1 MRRTKE
7 EADITRQRLLL
18 AALNVFSRQGY
29 DATRLED
36 IAAEAEVTRGAIYHH
51 FGGKAELYNEMV
63 MEFTQRVMPVI
74 NEAVEQGGGTL
85 DKLRRLFVSTLSYI
99 EEDAIYRAVNEL
111 VLFKT
116 SVSPELAEGMQR
128 KIEGIYGLIDFIG
141 QQIQQGM
148 EAGEIRRDIDPRDT
162 AIGFLSLQN
171 GLMMVWLL
179 DPKMFSLKAKAENM
193 AELFIHGIVP

>member
-74 NEAVEQGGGTL
+74 TEAVSQGGNAL
-85 DKLRRLFVSTLSYI
+85 DTLRRLFVSTLSYI

-128 KIEGIYGLIDFIG
+128 KVEGIYGLIDFIS

-148 EAGEIRRDIDPRDT
+148 DAGEIRRDIDARDT
-162 AIGFLSLQN
+162 AIAFLSLQN

-179 DPKMFSLKAKAENM
+179 DQKLFSLREKAANM
-193 AELFIHGIVP
+193 ADIFVHGIVP

>member
-63 MEFTQRVMPVI
+63 MEFTQRVMPII
-74 NEAVEQGGGTL
+74 NEAVEQGSSAL

-99 EEDAIYRAVNEL
+99 EEDAVYRAVNEL

-128 KIEGIYGLIDFIG
+128 KIEGIYGLIDFIS

-148 EAGEIRRDIDPRDT
+148 DAGEIRRDIDARDT
-162 AIGFLSLQN
+162 AIAFLSLQN

-179 DPKMFSLKAKAENM
+179 DQKLFSLREKAANM
-193 AELFIHGIVP
+193 ADIFVHGIVP

>member
-74 NEAVEQGGGTL
+74 TEAVSQGGGAL
-85 DKLRRLFVSTLSYI
+85 DTLRRLFVSTLSYI

-128 KIEGIYGLIDFIG
+128 KVEGIYGLIDFIS

-148 EAGEIRRDIDPRDT
+148 DAGEIRRDIDARDT
-162 AIGFLSLQN
+162 AIAFLSLQN

-179 DPKMFSLKAKAENM
+179 DQKLFSLREKAANM
-193 AELFIHGIVP
+193 ADIFVHGIVP

>member
-74 NEAVEQGGGTL
+74 NEAVEQGSGAL

-99 EEDAIYRAVNEL
+99 EEDAVYRAVNEL

-128 KIEGIYGLIDFIG
+128 KVEGIYGLIAFIAE
-141 QQIQQGM
+141 QIQQGM
-148 EAGEIRRDIDPRDT
+148 DAGEIRRDIDARDT
-162 AIGFLSLQN
+162 AIAFLSLQN

-179 DPKMFSLKAKAENM
+179 DQKLFSLREKAASM
-193 AELFIHGIVP
+193 AEIFIHGIVP

>member
-7 EADITRQRLLL
+7 EADVTRQKLLH

-51 FGGKAELYNEMV
+51 FGGKAELYNAMV

-74 NEAVEQGGGTL
+74 QEAVAQGGGAL
-85 DKLRRLFVSTLSYI
+85 DTLRRLFVNTLSYI

-116 SVSPELAEGMQR
+116 SVSPELTEGMQR
-128 KIEGIYGLIDFIG
+128 KVEGIYGLIEFIS
-141 QQIQQGM
+141 QQVQQGID
-148 EAGEIRRDIDPRDT
+148 AGEIRADVDARDT
-162 AIGFLSLQN
+162 AIAFLSLQN

-179 DPKMFSLKAKAENM
+179 DKNLFALKAKAASM
-193 AELFIHGIVP
+193 AEIFVHGVAA

>member
-18 AALNVFSRQGY
+18 AALNVFSSQGY

-63 MEFTQRVMPVI
+63 MEFTQRVMPI
-74 NEAVEQGGGTL
+74 ITEAVAQGGSVL
-85 DKLRRLFVSTLSYI
+85 DTLRRLFVSTLSYI

-128 KIEGIYGLIDFIG
+128 KIEGIYGLIEFVS

-148 EAGEIRRDIDPRDT
+148 DAGEIRGDMDARDT
-162 AIGFLSLQN
+162 AIAFLSLQN

-179 DPKMFSLKAKAENM
+179 EPKLFSLKAKAQSM
-193 AELFIHGIVP
+193 AEIFIHGIVP

>member
-74 NEAVEQGGGTL
+74 NEAVSQGGGAL
-85 DKLRRLFVSTLSYI
+85 DTLRRLFVSTLSYI

-128 KIEGIYGLIDFIG
+128 KVEGIYGLIDFIS

-148 EAGEIRRDIDPRDT
+148 DAGEIRRNIDARDT
-162 AIGFLSLQN
+162 AIGFLALQN

-179 DPKMFSLKAKAENM
+179 EPKAFSLKAKAKSM
-193 AELFIHGIVP
+193 AEIFIHGIVP